1 MSLCCPRS
9 TLRRRGVLDS
19 ADGLFPDDC
28 GIDGVSEGEV
38 EGEVRC
44 QG

>member
-19 ADGLFPDDC
+19 ENEPFPDDR
-28 GIDGVSEGEV
+28 GIDAVLVGEV
-38 EGEVRC
+38 EGEIRC